1 MIAGLKISVLWAWIR
16 TSSNVHGDMARILF
30 FVAFL
35 GWLLIGWDFVLVLI
49 LDILIV
55 WIISILDGS
64 GKKKDEEK

>member
-1 MIAGLKISVLWAWIR
+1 MV
-16 TSSNVHGDMARILF
+16 RILF

-35 GWLLIGWDFVLVLI
+35 GWLLIGYDFVFVLF

-64 GKKKDEEK
+64 GKKDK

>member
-1 MIAGLKISVLWAWIR
+1 
-16 TSSNVHGDMARILF
+16 MARILF

-55 WIISILDGS
+55 WLVSIVDGS
-64 GKKKDEEK
+64 GKKGKE

>member
-1 MIAGLKISVLWAWIR
+1 MVIV
-16 TSSNVHGDMARILF
+16 ARILF

-35 GWLLIGWDFVLVLI
+35 GWLLIGWDFILVLI

-64 GKKKDEEK
+64 GRRDKSK

>member
-1 MIAGLKISVLWAWIR
+1 MI
-16 TSSNVHGDMARILF
+16 RILF

-35 GWLLIGWDFVLVLI
+35 GWLLIGWDFVLMLI

-55 WIISILDGS
+55 WVISILDGS